1 MGFSESYFGKLRK
14 KVGHDLVIVPGG
26 RIVLED
32 VQGRILLQRRSDF
45 GIWGL
50 PAGSP
55 EEGESASES
64 IRREALEETGLT
76 VIELGCFG
84 HSSSPEH
91 EVFTYPNGDVVH
103 AHSLCFFSR
112 RWEGELSTEDDETL
126 DLRFFHPDALPEMMA
141 RHRRTI
147 AMYRRYKE
155 TGEFQL
161 G

>member
-1 MGFSESYFGKLRK
+1 MQRA
-14 KVGHDLVIVPGG
+14 DNATCAMPGG
-26 RIVLED
+26 GLE
-32 VQGRILLQRRSDF
+32 VGET
-45 GIWGL
+45 
-50 PAGSP
+50 PA
-55 EEGESASES
+55 EGAA
-64 IRREALEETGLT
+64 REVLEETGLT
-76 VIELGCFG
+76 VVELGCFG

-155 TGEFQL
+155 TGEFQV